1 MDNKWNKDLEKII
14 ALPQIKKAVE
24 KRKVGYDEL
33 NRQFFY
39 LKKYYD
45 EFIEFP
51 DKEVY
56 CNLNPDADYIVINED
71 LNKEFIQIKNCKQE
85 FKIKQEENNKINY
98 VWDDFNK
105 AIYKESDVKSLH
117 SKGNKRI
124 IADELVKKII
134 SFNTTNNSASGLY
147 IYGKVGVGK
156 TFTTAILAKEL
167 SKKYEVAHIFL
178 PDFVRRF
185 KSNIPGEV
193 NPLQKNFENIAES
206 KFLIIDDIGAEH
218 ISQWSMNE
226 ILLNILQRRN
236 NKNKFTI
243 FTSNYKLDQLKQRYL
258 KATNDYVGT
267 DRVIERIKRI
277 TKEREMI

>member
-1 MDNKWNKDLEKII
+1 MKPKCLISI
-14 ALPQIKKAVE
+14 HP
-24 KRKVGYDEL
+24 GH
-33 NRQFFY
+33 
-39 LKKYYD
+39 
-45 EFIEFP
+45 FITGSP
-51 DKEVY
+51 ILDKNQNFLIYKY
-56 CNLNPDADYIVINED
+56 CNIKIFDFDYPKNNFNETIKF
-71 LNKEFIQIKNCKQE
+71 LSNK
-85 FKIKQEENNKINY
+85 
-98 VWDDFNK
+98 V
-105 AIYKESDVKSLH
+105 
-117 SKGNKRI
+117 
-124 IADELVKKII
+124 
-134 SFNTTNNSASGLY
+134 
-147 IYGKVGVGK
+147 
-156 TFTTAILAKEL
+156 KEL

-185 KSNIPGEV
+185 KANIPGEV
-193 NPLQKNFENIAES
+193 NPLQKNFESIAES

-277 TKEREMI
+277 TEEREMI